1 MKFIKIKNITL
12 RKIGYWGKKFGLP
25 VYLIGGS
32 VRDILIEK
40 KSLDFDIAVEGNPV
54 RLVRKIADILKAE
67 IKSHSRFKTFVV
79 ELPNGH
85 HIDFA
90 TTRKEK
96 YPLPGQLPIV
106 KRSNLKE
113 DILRRD
119 FTINALAVSLNH
131 KDFGRVIDFC
141 GGLDDLKKRV
151 LKVLHPL
158 SFRDDPTRI
167 LRLAKFASR
176 GFKIEKKTEK
186 LIFKHK
192 AFMSKVSDER
202 ISKEIIEIFS
212 ERKSSK
218 ALKYFKKWNLFNVI
232 FPGVEFSKIINK
244 IDKPKTIEQK
254 LIILTDGMNKFRLKI
269 FLEKF
274 KLSRKIKKSI
284 EKRMKNEAKPIL
296 NGNDLIKMGYSPG
309 PLFKSIFEA
318 LNKHKSPNRRKAC
331 QFVFDNF
338 PQKI

>member
-1 MKFIKIKNITL
+1 MKFIKIRNIIL
-12 RKIGYWGKKFGLP
+12 GKISYWGKKYGLP
-25 VYLIGGS
+25 VYLVGGS
-32 VRDILIEK
+32 VRDMLIGKE
-40 KSLDFDIAVEGNPV
+40 SFDFDIAVEGNPI
-54 RLVRKIADILKAE
+54 RLVKKISKIYKAK

-90 TTRKEK
+90 TARKEK
-96 YPLPGQLPIV
+96 YPSAGQLPVV
-106 KRSNLKE
+106 KGSNLKE
-113 DILRRD
+113 DIFRRD
-119 FTINALAVSLNH
+119 FTINALAVSLDR
-131 KDFGRVIDFC
+131 KDFGKVIDFC

-176 GFKIEKKTEK
+176 GFKIERRTEK
-186 LIFKHK
+186 LVFKHK
-192 AFMSKVSDER
+192 AFISKISDER

-218 ALKYFKKWNLFNVI
+218 ALKYLKKWNLFNVI
-232 FPGVEFSKIINK
+232 FPGVNFSKIIKK
-244 IDKPKTIEQK
+244 IDKAKTIEQK
-254 LIILTDGMNKFRLKI
+254 LIILTEGMNKFRLKI
-269 FLEKF
+269 LLEKF
-274 KLSRKIKKSI
+274 KLSRTIKNNI
-284 EKRMKNEAKPIL
+284 EKSVKNEAKLIL

-318 LNKHKSPNRRKAC
+318 LSKHKFSNQRKAC